1 MDNTAKLWDVDTGNE
16 IFSLEGHRGEIVA
29 LQFNTDG
36 DKLVTASWDS
46 TGKVWDV
53 CTGNCLHTLEGHN
66 AELSA
71 A

>member
-1 MDNTAKLWDVDTGNE
+1 L
-16 IFSLEGHRGEIVA
+16 SGHRGEIVA

-36 DKLVTASWDS
+36 DKIVTASWDK
-46 TGKVWDV
+46 TAKVWDV
-53 CTGNCLHTLEGHN
+53 CTGNELHTLEGHI